1 MNFLIIFLLIC
12 SYHISYNTNNTFI
25 YILNLDYIL
34 GNLTATILDHLPPF
48 TIAANIFLTVPLVIV
63 IFMKRIGQQSFILD
77 NFLEDWDVIKKEH
90 ANVNLSF
97 ENQFHSN

>member
-1 MNFLIIFLLIC
+1 
-12 SYHISYNTNNTFI
+12 
-25 YILNLDYIL
+25 
-34 GNLTATILDHLPPF
+34 
-48 TIAANIFLTVPLVIV
+48 
-63 IFMKRIGQQSFILD
+63 MKRIGQQNFILD